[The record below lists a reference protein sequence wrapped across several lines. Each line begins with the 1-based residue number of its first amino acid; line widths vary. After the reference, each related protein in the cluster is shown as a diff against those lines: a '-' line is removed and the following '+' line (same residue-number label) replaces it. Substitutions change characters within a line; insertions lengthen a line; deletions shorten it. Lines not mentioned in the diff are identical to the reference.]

1 MKDLSSL
8 EKKAELQLAKRIKPR
23 THFTLK
29 VRVVN
34 EFSQKFLWAFDH
46 CENFREILLTGLP
59 QDVLSLMAHHRR
71 HTAKLDEMEKVD
83 FITLINNHFKFD
95 DKVILER
102 IFQAF
107 DTNKVN

>member
-1 MKDLSSL
+1 M
-8 EKKAELQLAKRIKPR
+8 
-23 THFTLK
+23 
-29 VRVVN
+29 
-34 EFSQKFLWAFDH
+34 
-46 CENFREILLTGLP
+46 TGLLK
-59 QDVLSLMAHHRR
+59 DVLSLMAHHRG

-107 DTNKVN
+107 DTNKVNKDHSRS

>member
-1 MKDLSSL
+1 MS
-8 EKKAELQLAKRIKPR
+8 EY
-23 THFTLK
+23 
-29 VRVVN
+29 
-34 EFSQKFLWAFDH
+34 
-46 CENFREILLTGLP
+46 CENIAKNSLTALP

>member
-1 MKDLSSL
+1 MPEYCEISL
-8 EKKAELQLAKRIKPR
+8 TA
-23 THFTLK
+23 
-29 VRVVN
+29 
-34 EFSQKFLWAFDH
+34 S
-46 CENFREILLTGLP
+46 P

>member
-1 MKDLSSL
+1 
-8 EKKAELQLAKRIKPR
+8 
-23 THFTLK
+23 
-29 VRVVN
+29 
-34 EFSQKFLWAFDH
+34 
-46 CENFREILLTGLP
+46 
-59 QDVLSLMAHHRR
+59 MAHHRG

-107 DTNKVN
+107 DTNKVNENHR

>member
-1 MKDLSSL
+1 MT
-8 EKKAELQLAKRIKPR
+8 A
-23 THFTLK
+23 
-29 VRVVN
+29 
-34 EFSQKFLWAFDH
+34 
-46 CENFREILLTGLP
+46 LP
-59 QDVLSLMAHHRR
+59 QDVLSLMAHHRG

-107 DTNKVN
+107 DTNKVNKNHSLFQRIV